1 MNFRDFLA
9 VASNLAAGDEEAEW
23 RSAVSR
29 AYYAVFHVA
38 CELLRA
44 QGFQVPR
51 ADRAHAYL
59 WRRLSNCGDASISN
73 AGRSLNELRGRR
85 NEADYDSHRPV
96 LRVDA
101 ENAVRLAEELVE
113 SLDAMLDA
121 DHRDRMVETIKA
133 YERAILKEDTWRP

>member
-38 CELLRA
+38 CEWLHGL
-44 QGFQVPR
+44 GFQVPR

-59 WRRLSNCGDASISN
+59 WRRLSNCGDAPISN

-85 NEADYDSHRPV
+85 NEADYDSHRSV
-96 LRVDA
+96 FRVDA
-101 ENAVRLAEELVE
+101 ENAVKLAEELVE
-113 SLDAMLDA
+113 SLDAVLDA
-121 DHRDRMVETIKA
+121 DHRDQIAEAIKA
-133 YERAILKEDTWRP
+133 YERDVLKEDTWRP